1 MKSINSPRQGSF
13 FWRNSSSV
21 SHPPPTRT
29 MTVLRRIRTKR
40 SFWESPNC
48 KRCTK
53 RSIRYYDILSDI
65 LCSGSLLNGY
75 TFHGQNIGSETNS
88 ARYKSVSAH
97 RDVLSTKYSY
107 SYTTKPTKK
116 QKGNCHFAT
125 SLDERSSCQDE
136 IVYKTWYSQPKELKK
151 WLTYSVFVFGYFG
164 VLTLPLATQSLHFRL
179 NLLLFSLWFL
189 RLLARLKR
197 RQHSK

>member
-40 SFWESPNC
+40 SFCESPNC

-53 RSIRYYDILSDI
+53 RSIRYFDILSDI

-88 ARYKSVSAH
+88 ARYKSVSTH
-97 RDVLSTKYSY
+97 REVLSTH
-107 SYTTKPTKK
+107 THTERNRQRKK
-116 QKGNCHFAT
+116 
-125 SLDERSSCQDE
+125 RE
-136 IVYKTWYSQPKELKK
+136 IVT
-151 WLTYSVFVFGYFG
+151 
-164 VLTLPLATQSLHFRL
+164 
-179 NLLLFSLWFL
+179 LLLLWTREALVRTKSSIKHDIVSL
-189 RLLARLKR
+189 KD
-197 RQHSK
+197 SKSG